1 MQTYMRKSICAFFLL
16 ISVFVSYNSYSNSAD
31 RFVLYKGGQL
41 KMTEIPGFLC
51 IRYKDNTPAPE
62 MLRVYSQISG
72 ITDKKQEFTAS
83 SVSGSNYSVQ
93 VITLKQ
99 SVQDNP
105 ALLSSA
111 IELLKN
117 NNKIDYIGSAY
128 KYNDNI
134 LHFSMGEVI
143 VKFRQNVSPGDVSNL
158 SRVFKAEVIEK
169 VGSFE
174 NTYLVKLNPN
184 SADDVFDLANKYS
197 ITAFVEFA
205 HPNFLRSGMLLEVPR
220 DSTKHSKHTVKNSS
234 TTSEHGKS
242 NDYYPNDTLVPRMW
256 NLNNTGTNFPLPW
269 ITGTPG
275 CDMRMFQ
282 AWETTGGNPNVL
294 ISITDTGIDTN
305 HTDLRPN
312 LCDRSLWYDAYDNDQ
327 KPYDEYYHGTGV
339 SGIAIAVGNNTAG
352 VAGIAYNC
360 KVMPVRVFG
369 PYPAA
374 FTTDLILAK
383 GLNWSWIHGAS
394 VINCSW
400 GGGIPGSLISL
411 AIENAVN
418 YGRNNRGT
426 VVVGGSGNT
435 DTSIVLYPASMPEVI
450 GAGGL
455 SPCNERKSKE
465 SCDNVG
471 DSLQNWGACYGN
483 GMEVVAP
490 CSFIG
495 TTELG
500 GGWCICGN
508 GTSDASPMTAGVAG
522 LIISKN
528 INLSG
533 DSVKMIIEKT
543 ARKVGNYSYNVPL
556 ENGMWN
562 YEMGYGAVDA
572 AAALDATPPGPTT
585 IYDQIPPLLTIF
597 PPESNRYNVPITVD
611 AVITDNNGLNTG
623 SYSPRMY
630 FRTIQSPQIQVA
642 YGSGV
647 GNNRYRFTFP
657 LVPYSEGMYYY
668 LAAQD
673 MIEIPNFV
681 TYPVGGAGI
690 NPPGTKPPPKF
701 MFVRNTDKYDTT
713 LISTNIPIPITSER
727 ETSFVSILNNPVN
740 KTILDINVL
749 INVQHTFD
757 ADLTLA
763 LISPSGTELVL
774 TGGVGL
780 DGDNYT
786 DTYFDDE
793 ADIAIDSSAAVP
805 PFTGRFKPIDKL
817 WLFDG
822 ESSGG
827 VWKLK
832 VIDNGFQ
839 DGGALLGWSV
849 VFKYSTGSDYVNI
862 PGSFSLVK
870 NYPNPFNPK
879 TRILFNVPVSA
890 VVKITI
896 YDAAGREVKTV
907 LNERRSPA
915 LEDFV
920 DFDASD
926 LASGVY
932 FYSMAADGEFIESRK
947 MILLK

>member
-1 MQTYMRKSICAFFLL
+1 MCKSIFTFFLL
-16 ISVFVSYNSYSNSAD
+16 IIVFVPFNSYSNSQD

-41 KMTEIPGFLC
+41 KMTEIPGYLC

-62 MLRVYSQISG
+62 MLRVYSEISA
-72 ITDKKQEFTAS
+72 IADKKQEFTAS
-83 SVSGSNYSVQ
+83 SISGSNYSIQ
-93 VITLKQ
+93 VVTLKR

-105 ALLSSA
+105 AMLSSA
-111 IELLKN
+111 IDLLKN
-117 NNKIDYIGSAY
+117 KSKIDYIGSAY

-143 VKFRQNVSPGDVSNL
+143 VKFRQNVSGNDISNL
-158 SRVFKAEVIEK
+158 TRIFKAEVIEK
-169 VGSFE
+169 VSSFD
-174 NTYLVKLNPN
+174 NTYLVKLVPN
-184 SADDVFDLANKYS
+184 STDDVFDLANKFS
-197 ITAFVEFA
+197 ITTFVEFA

-220 DSTKHSKHTVKNSS
+220 DSTKHSKHTTKNNKTYSDP
-234 TTSEHGKS
+234 GRG

-282 AWETTGGNPNVL
+282 AWEQTGGNPNVL

-411 AIENAVN
+411 AVENAVN

-435 DTSIVLYPASMPEVI
+435 DTNIVLYPASMPEVI

-455 SPCNERKSKE
+455 SPCNERKSTE

-471 DSLQNWGACYGN
+471 DSLQNWGACYGD

-572 AAALDATPPGPTT
+572 AAALDATPPGPTN

-611 AVITDNNGLNTG
+611 AVITDNIGLNTG

-630 FRTIQSPQIQVA
+630 FRTIQSGQIQVA
-642 YGSGV
+642 YGSGI

-657 LVPYSEGMYYY
+657 LVPYSEGMYYW

-673 MIEIPNFV
+673 MTEIPNFV
-681 TYPVGGAGI
+681 TYPVGGAGT

-727 ETSFVSILNNPVN
+727 ETSFVSILNNPIN
-740 KTILDINVL
+740 KTVLDVNVL
-749 INVQHTFD
+749 LNVQHTFD

-774 TGGVGL
+774 SGGVGL

-849 VFKYSTGSDYVNI
+849 SFKYSTGSDYVNI
-862 PGSFSLVK
+862 PGNFSLVK

-932 FYSMAADGEFIESRK
+932 FYSMIADGEFIESRRMVLIK
-947 MILLK
+947 

>member
-1 MQTYMRKSICAFFLL
+1 MSKSICTFFLS
-16 ISVFVSYNSYSNSAD
+16 IFVLLFSNSYSISQE
-31 RFVLYKGGQL
+31 RSVTYKGQQL
-41 KMTEIPGFLC
+41 KMTQSEGSLC
-51 IRYKDNTPAPE
+51 IRYKDNTSTAD
-62 MLRVYSQISG
+62 MQKVFSKISS
-72 ITDKKQEFTAS
+72 ISSRKLEFTAS
-83 SVSGSNYSVQ
+83 SKTNSNYSVQ
-93 VITLKQ
+93 VVTLKQ
-99 SVQDNP
+99 NVTNNSE
-105 ALLSSA
+105 LLRST
-111 IELLKN
+111 IELLRN
-117 NNKIDYIGSAY
+117 NSMVDHVGSAY

-134 LHFSMGEVI
+134 LHFSLGEVI
-143 VKFRQNVSPGDVSNL
+143 VKFRPNVSATEISNL
-158 SRVFKAEVIEK
+158 NKLFKAVSIEK
-169 VGSFE
+169 INTFD
-174 NTYLVKLNPN
+174 NTYLVRLDPA
-184 SADDVFDLANKYS
+184 SSDDVFDLANKYS
-197 ITAFVEFA
+197 ITTFVEFA
-205 HPNFLRSGMLLEVPR
+205 HPNFLRTGMLLEVPR
-220 DSTKHSKHTVKNSS
+220 DSTKHSKHTVKNNNSTLNSGSS
-234 TTSEHGKS
+234 T
-242 NDYYPNDTLVPRMW
+242 DYMPNDTLVPRMW

-400 GGGIPGSLISL
+400 GGGIPGSLISM

-418 YGRNNRGT
+418 YGRNNRGA

-435 DTSIVLYPASMPEVI
+435 DTNIVLYPASMPEVI

-455 SPCNERKSKE
+455 SPCNERKSTE

-471 DSLQNWGACYGN
+471 DSLQNWGACYGD

-508 GTSDASPMTAGVAG
+508 GTSDSSPMTAGVAG

-543 ARKVGNYSYNVPL
+543 ARKVGNYSYDVQL

-572 AAALDATPPGPTT
+572 AAALDATPFGPSV
-585 IYDQIPPLLTIF
+585 IYDQVPPLLTIF
-597 PPESNRYNVPITVD
+597 PPESNRYSVPISVE
-611 AVITDNNGLNTG
+611 AIITDNNGLNSA

-630 FRTIQSPQIQVA
+630 FRTIQSGQIQVA
-642 YGSGV
+642 YGSSV
-647 GNNRYRFTFP
+647 GANRFRFTFP
-657 LVPYSEGMYYY
+657 LMPYSEGMYYY

-673 MIEIPNFV
+673 ITEIPNFV
-681 TYPVGGAGI
+681 TYPVGGAGT
-690 NPPGTKPPPKF
+690 NPPGTTAPPKF

-740 KTILDINVL
+740 KTVLDVNVL
-749 INVQHTFD
+749 LNVQHTFD

-763 LISPSGTELVL
+763 LISPSGTEIVL

-793 ADIAIDSSAAVP
+793 ADIAIDSSAALP

-822 ESSGG
+822 ENSGG

-849 VFKYSTGSDYVNI
+849 IFKYSTGSDYVNI
-862 PGSFSLVK
+862 PGNFSLVK

-890 VVKITI
+890 IVKITI

-932 FYSMAADGEFIESRK
+932 FYSMAADGEFIESKK
-947 MILLK
+947 MVLIK

>member
-1 MQTYMRKSICAFFLL
+1 M
-16 ISVFVSYNSYSNSAD
+16 
-31 RFVLYKGGQL
+31 
-41 KMTEIPGFLC
+41 
-51 IRYKDNTPAPE
+51 
-62 MLRVYSQISG
+62 
-72 ITDKKQEFTAS
+72 
-83 SVSGSNYSVQ
+83 
-93 VITLKQ
+93 
-99 SVQDNP
+99 
-105 ALLSSA
+105 
-111 IELLKN
+111 
-117 NNKIDYIGSAY
+117 
-128 KYNDNI
+128 
-134 LHFSMGEVI
+134 
-143 VKFRQNVSPGDVSNL
+143 
-158 SRVFKAEVIEK
+158 
-169 VGSFE
+169 
-174 NTYLVKLNPN
+174 
-184 SADDVFDLANKYS
+184 
-197 ITAFVEFA
+197 
-205 HPNFLRSGMLLEVPR
+205 
-220 DSTKHSKHTVKNSS
+220 
-234 TTSEHGKS
+234 
-242 NDYYPNDTLVPRMW
+242 
-256 NLNNTGTNFPLPW
+256 
-269 ITGTPG
+269 
-275 CDMRMFQ
+275 
-282 AWETTGGNPNVL
+282 
-294 ISITDTGIDTN
+294 
-305 HTDLRPN
+305 
-312 LCDRSLWYDAYDNDQ
+312 
-327 KPYDEYYHGTGV
+327 
-339 SGIAIAVGNNTAG
+339 
-352 VAGIAYNC
+352 
-360 KVMPVRVFG
+360 
-369 PYPAA
+369 
-374 FTTDLILAK
+374 
-383 GLNWSWIHGAS
+383 
-394 VINCSW
+394 
-400 GGGIPGSLISL
+400 

-418 YGRNNRGT
+418 YGRNNRGA

-435 DTSIVLYPASMPEVI
+435 DTNIVLYPASMPEVI

-455 SPCNERKSKE
+455 SPCNERKSTE

-471 DSLQNWGACYGN
+471 DSLQNWGACYGD

-508 GTSDASPMTAGVAG
+508 GTSDSSPMTAGVAG

-543 ARKVGNYSYNVPL
+543 ARKVGNYSYDVQL

-572 AAALDATPPGPTT
+572 AAALDATPFGPSV
-585 IYDQIPPLLTIF
+585 IYDQVPPLLTIF
-597 PPESNRYNVPITVD
+597 PPESNRYSVPISVE
-611 AVITDNNGLNTG
+611 AVITDNNGLNSG

-630 FRTIQSPQIQVA
+630 FRTIQSGQIQVA
-642 YGSGV
+642 YGSSV
-647 GNNRYRFTFP
+647 GANRFRFTFP
-657 LVPYSEGMYYY
+657 LMPYSEGMYYY

-673 MIEIPNFV
+673 ITVIPNFV
-681 TYPVGGAGI
+681 TYPVGGAGTI
-690 NPPGTKPPPKF
+690 PPGTTAPPKF
-701 MFVRNTDKYDTT
+701 TDKYDTT

-740 KTILDINVL
+740 KTVLDVNVL
-749 INVQHTFD
+749 LNVQHTFD

-763 LISPSGTELVL
+763 LISPSGTEIVL

-793 ADIAIDSSAAVP
+793 ADIAIDSSAALP

-822 ESSGG
+822 ENSGG

-849 VFKYSTGSDYVNI
+849 IFKYSTGSDYVNI
-862 PGSFSLVK
+862 PGNFSLVK

-890 VVKITI
+890 IVKITI

-932 FYSMAADGEFIESRK
+932 FYSMAADGEFIESKK
-947 MILLK
+947 MVLIK